1 MPNSCPRRREEMKNK
16 FLLSTVLVLTIVLAA
31 CAPKA
36 APPSN
41 KTTPPTSK
49 PLVTQ
54 PTTAPTKIGNTSP
67 TRAPTTAAP
76 KPAPATPTP
85 GAPQA
90 TGITPTVGPALFND
104 ISVDNQ
110 SVSSGSVLVS
120 MVDSLQPGWVAIFTD
135 NNGQPGNLLGYAA
148 VPAGTSSD
156 VKVTIDSKAAT
167 DKMIAMLLIDAGK
180 IGTFEYPGADT
191 PVKNNNISTSVMAI
205 FNRVKGSS

>member
-1 MPNSCPRRREEMKNK
+1 MKNK

-41 KTTPPTSK
+41 KTTLPTSK

-54 PTTAPTKIGNTSP
+54 PTTAPTTTGNTSP
-67 TRAPTTAAP
+67 TANPTTAP
-76 KPAPATPTP
+76 TSLAPATPTP

-90 TGITPTVGPALFND
+90 TGVTPTLGPALFND

-110 SVSSGSVLVS
+110 SVSSGSVLVN

-135 NNGQPGNLLGYAA
+135 NNGQPGNLLGYVA

-156 VKVTIDSKAAT
+156 VKVTIDTKAAT
-167 DKMIAMLLIDAGK
+167 DKMIAMLLVDAGK

-191 PVKNNNISTSVMAI
+191 PVKNNNISTYVMAI
-205 FNRVKGSS
+205 FSRVKATG